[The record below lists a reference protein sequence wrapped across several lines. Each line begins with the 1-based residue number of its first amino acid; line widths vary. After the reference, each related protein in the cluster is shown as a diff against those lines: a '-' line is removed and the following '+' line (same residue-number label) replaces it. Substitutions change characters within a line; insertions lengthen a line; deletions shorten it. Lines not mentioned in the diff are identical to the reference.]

1 MAHSS
6 RCDMTTV
13 RMNLGSNSYDV
24 NIGKGVLRKVGEL
37 FNLDRRVLILTDSGV
52 PSEYAEVVASVAKQA
67 RIMTVA
73 EGECSKS
80 MQTLSE
86 VLETMIAEDMTRRDC
101 VVAVGGGVVSDLAGF
116 AAASYMRGIDFYNI
130 PTTVLSQVDASIGGK
145 TAINF
150 GGIKN
155 IVGAFHQPR
164 GVLVDIDCLKTLD
177 ARQVA
182 NGLSEAVKMAL
193 TSNKELFEYLEGV
206 TPETLDNSLEHIIV
220 EAVKIKRTVVEADEH
235 EDGLRR
241 ILNFGHTLGHGIEA
255 GEGLHGL
262 YHGECVAL
270 GMLPLCS
277 KEVRDRLIPVLTTL
291 GLPTEYHGNIDEA
304 IALAS
309 HDKKRTADG
318 VNIILVPRV
327 GEFEIRKVSIYEFGA
342 MVKEVFK

>member
-1 MAHSS
+1 
-6 RCDMTTV
+6 
-13 RMNLGSNSYDV
+13 MNLGSDSYDIT
-24 NIGKGVLRKVGEL
+24 IGKGLLQRAGEL
-37 FNLDRRVLILTDSGV
+37 FDLNRRVLILTDSGV
-52 PSEYAEVVASVAKQA
+52 PRQYAEAVARAAGQA
-67 RIMTVA
+67 RILTVP
-73 EGECSKS
+73 EGEGSKS
-80 MQTLSE
+80 MEVLGE
-86 VLETMIAEDMTRRDC
+86 VLEAMISEDMTRRDC

-164 GVLVDIDCLKTLD
+164 GVLIDIDCLKTLPQ
-177 ARQVA
+177 RQVA
-182 NGLSEAVKMAL
+182 NGLCEAVKMAL
-193 TSNKELFEYLEGV
+193 TSNRELFEFFEGV
-206 TPETLDNSLEHIIV
+206 TPESLSESLEHIIV
-220 EAVKIKRTVVEADEH
+220 EAVKIKRSVVEADVREG
-235 EDGLRR
+235 GLRR

-255 GEGLHGL
+255 GEGMSAL

-270 GMLPLCS
+270 GMLPMC
-277 KEVRDRLIPVLTTL
+277 EDDVRLRLIAVLSAL

-309 HDKKRTADG
+309 HDKKRTQDG

-327 GEFEIRKVSIYEFGA
+327 GEFEIRRVTIEQFGA
-342 MVKEVFK
+342 LVKKVYS